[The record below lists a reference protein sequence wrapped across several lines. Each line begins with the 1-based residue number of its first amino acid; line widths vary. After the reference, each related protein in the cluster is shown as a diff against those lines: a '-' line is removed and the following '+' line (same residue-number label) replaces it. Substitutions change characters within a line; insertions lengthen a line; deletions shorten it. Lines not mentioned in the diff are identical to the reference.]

1 MKDVEEY
8 PLRAPPKEKVF
19 RVSFDDTTSVVVPGH
34 TVLTFTV
41 NRFRWLPQSRK
52 IAKVANFQAT
62 WVQTRTLT
70 AVKVAYL
77 NPESTYRHQG
87 CRTKE

>member
-41 NRFRWLPQSRK
+41 NGFRWFAAKPENRKGRKLPGHMGSDENAHGRKSR
-52 IAKVANFQAT
+52 
-62 WVQTRTLT
+62 L
-70 AVKVAYL
+70 
-77 NPESTYRHQG
+77 P
-87 CRTKE
+87 